1 MKTLNSSDINYINSD
16 KFTIVKNNNRFI
28 LKYDDD
34 NFVIDSET
42 CFDKCNIYSHHD
54 HKIKININNSNTH
67 KNFINV
73 MKTLYD
79 IISEL
84 IILIDEIDATSIK
97 NPIYSRE
104 SQKMLFTTF
113 NSKTQIKNIKTN
125 ESISASD
132 LYDKIF
138 NIYPIFHSPNINVSG
153 DNIYINF
160 TFYTIFIDSLETKLQ
175 ELNKV
180 TLDYDKI
187 KKIMNKN
194 KNHLNKK

>member
-1 MKTLNSSDINYINSD
+1 MKTLNLSDINYINSD
-16 KFTIVKNNNRFI
+16 NFTIVKNNNRFI
-28 LKYDDD
+28 LKYNNE

-42 CFDKCNIYSHHD
+42 CFEKCNIYSRDD

-73 MKTLYD
+73 MKTLYN

-84 IILIDEIDATSIK
+84 IISIDEIEATNIK

-104 SQKMLFTTF
+104 SQNMLFVTF
-113 NSKTQIKNIKTN
+113 NSKTQIRNIKTN
-125 ESISASD
+125 EIINTSD
-132 LYDKIF
+132 LYDKVF
-138 NIYPIFHSPNINVSG
+138 DIYPIFYSPNINVSG

-160 TFYTIFIDSLETKLQ
+160 TFYTIFIDSLETNIQ
-175 ELNKV
+175 EVNEV

-187 KKIMNKN
+187 KKIMNK
-194 KNHLNKK
+194 K